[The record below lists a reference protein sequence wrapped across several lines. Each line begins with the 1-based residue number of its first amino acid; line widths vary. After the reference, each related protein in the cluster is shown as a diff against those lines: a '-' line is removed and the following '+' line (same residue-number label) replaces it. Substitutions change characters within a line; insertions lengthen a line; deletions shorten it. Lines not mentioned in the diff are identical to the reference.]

1 MAGHDMSINVRVS
14 LLTAQV
20 LDYWSVCQAKLA
32 KRKERKLAVFVPSV
46 QGDVI
51 SLTGSQTKKPTPK
64 RKASLP
70 WQEKAAATCL
80 TQTLNVLSQ
89 SHESPQWS
97 PDETPDWAWAGEDSP
112 RCSFDS
118 HVSFEIEMPAD
129 YIHLSDLMAAR
140 EVAGNDSA
148 SDSGSSASRLS

>member
-20 LDYWSVCQAKLA
+20 LEYWGLCQAKLA
-32 KRKERKLAVFVPSV
+32 KRKEHKLA
-46 QGDVI
+46 
-51 SLTGSQTKKPTPK
+51 TPK

-80 TQTLNVLSQ
+80 TQNFNVLSQ
-89 SHESPQWS
+89 SHETPQWS
-97 PDETPDWAWAGEDSP
+97 PDETPDWALAGEDSP

-118 HVSFEIEMPAD
+118 HVSFEIDTPAD

-140 EVAGNDSA
+140 ELASNDHA
-148 SDSGSSASRLS
+148 SDSGSSANRLS